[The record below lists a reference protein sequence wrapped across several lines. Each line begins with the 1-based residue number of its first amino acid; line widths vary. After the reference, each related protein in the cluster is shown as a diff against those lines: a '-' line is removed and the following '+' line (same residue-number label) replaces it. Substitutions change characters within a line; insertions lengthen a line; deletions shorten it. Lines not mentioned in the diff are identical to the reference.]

1 MSRQNLGDK
10 SLADILQDPEAGT
23 PEDKLRLFIIY
34 YICSQNSTKEEID
47 SLSAILEVT
56 KQEFG
61 PGGCALALYSQG
73 WRSKIQ
79 RQREQL
85 VTNKG
90 LRMPVIGKG
99 PDLDFISPAD
109 L

>member
-1 MSRQNLGDK
+1 MTRRK
-10 SLADILQDPEAGT
+10 SSLISAFFETFID
-23 PEDKLRLFIIY
+23 LF
-34 YICSQNSTKEEID
+34 NPD
-47 SLSAILEVT
+47 NHSLSAILEVT
-56 KQEFG
+56 KQECG

-85 VTNKG
+85 VTNKR

-99 PDLDFISPAD
+99 PDLDFISPPD